1 MSELLHEQLSAL
13 LDGELP
19 PEETALLM
27 RRLEREPQLARRL
40 ARYRVC
46 GDVLRGERVQPSA
59 DFALRIS
66 AAIAREP
73 ARVPVAMPPAA
84 RPRLPAWLKSA
95 GGLAVAASVGMLA
108 LLVLQRT
115 VPGTPIQP
123 ATVAMSTVP
132 ATVPPT
138 VVVATTAA
146 QLPAI
151 LAADEPRSYVTPPAK
166 PGLQEIR
173 GAALANYVVAHSGVS
188 GPLGGRSVL
197 IHLLADPPA
206 DGGQ

>member
-1 MSELLHEQLSAL
+1 MAMSELLHEQLSAL

-19 PEETALLM
+19 PEETALLL
-27 RRLEREPQLARRL
+27 RRLEREPELARRL

-59 DFALRIS
+59 GFALRIS
-66 AAIAREP
+66 AAIARDP
-73 ARVPVAMPPAA
+73 AMAPLAVPPAA

-123 ATVAMSTVP
+123 ATLATTTAP
-132 ATVPPT
+132 ASLPPT
-138 VVVATTAA
+138 AV
-146 QLPAI
+146 QLPAM
-151 LAADEPRSYVTPPAK
+151 LATDEPRSYVTPPAK